1 MVVNDSGKK
10 SFKTTSTVGFQSFCG
25 VKENRRGII
34 MFQDFCWTSSTTG
47 KISKGKQNSK
57 KLLFKHL
64 FTITF
69 LSASIVRD
77 STNLFYSSFTI
88 CQFCSI
94 SNFQFC
100 QFSILSNFQF
110 CPIFNF
116 CPFFNFCLIFNF
128 CPIFNF
134 VSRDRLK
141 LSILLFF
148 QSR

>member
-10 SFKTTSTVGFQSFCG
+10 SFKTTTTTVGFQSFCG

-47 KISKGKQNSK
+47 KNPRGNKILK

-88 CQFCSI
+88 CQFCPI
-94 SNFQFC
+94 FQFFLQFSVFV
-100 QFSILSNFQF
+100 QFSILVGFSIFVRFSIFVQF
-110 CPIFNF
+110 SIFG
-116 CPFFNFCLIFNF
+116 
-128 CPIFNF
+128 PIFNF
-134 VSRDRLK
+134 VDF
-141 LSILLFF
+141 SILVIF
-148 QSR
+148 QYC